1 MTDHPTMETG
11 TPKNKGPSSGCLLL
25 AGLVL
30 IGGSFVFYGFWHI
43 SATVSNF
50 EDGYLDAGY
59 ALVEGADVVIS
70 EPVQIDT
77 YIYGKHSI
85 LIEKGSLADLAL
97 ISNDAVIRGIVE
109 GDVAFLGSDI
119 EIAEDGIINGNL
131 NVTMAK
137 NVVIRGQG
145 RWRDQRNV
153 DQAVRKL
160 QFKRFCRSI
169 HEHGCRRNLDR
180 FNDPL

>member
-1 MTDHPTMETG
+1 MTDHPTMEHG
-11 TPKNKGPSSGCLLL
+11 TPENKGLSSGCLLL

-30 IGGSFVFYGFWHI
+30 IGGSVVFYGFWQI
-43 SATVSNF
+43 WATVSDF

-70 EPVQIDT
+70 EPVQVDT

-109 GDVAFLGSDI
+109 GDVAFLGNDI

-137 NVVIRGQG
+137 NVVIRG
-145 RWRDQRNV
+145 RV
-153 DQAVRKL
+153 DGEISGTWTRLFENSNSNASAAQSTNTDAGEPRPV
-160 QFKRFCRSI
+160 Q
-169 HEHGCRRNLDR
+169 
-180 FNDPL
+180 